1 LGARHFWFA
10 CLNIFHIFFIFFTNV
25 ILYYSHVIVC
35 LWNTW
40 IYLNTVCNVLCQITC
55 MNFMYLNKYK
65 DQCILLKP
73 QKLVTMN
80 KSTFIVIVDKSI
92 K

>member
-1 LGARHFWFA
+1 
-10 CLNIFHIFFIFFTNV
+10 
-25 ILYYSHVIVC
+25 
-35 LWNTW
+35 
-40 IYLNTVCNVLCQITC
+40 